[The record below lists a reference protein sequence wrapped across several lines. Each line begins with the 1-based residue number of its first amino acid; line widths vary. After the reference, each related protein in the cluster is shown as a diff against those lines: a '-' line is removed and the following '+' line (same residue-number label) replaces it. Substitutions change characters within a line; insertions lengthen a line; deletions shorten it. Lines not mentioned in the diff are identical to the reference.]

1 MTFRTDRIRRSEP
14 AGRQRRV
21 VMDKLPALGGS
32 GGMIAADRY
41 GNIALPFNCEGCI
54 AVLAMSAMRRP
65 SGFTVKRSPGGCMTD
80 VSLRPAGSDGPSLP
94 PQRVLTVRDL
104 SISFPQADGAVAAVR
119 NLSFDL
125 DRGET
130 LAIVGESGSGK
141 SVTSLGLMRLVEQGG
156 GRIVGGAMTLR
167 RRDGALL
174 DLAQAP
180 QSTLRTVR
188 GADMAMIFREPMTSL
203 NPVFPVGEQ
212 IAESLR
218 PHQRMDRRSA
228 RREALR
234 MLDLVRIPEAK
245 EVLGRYPHQLSGG
258 MRQRVM
264 IAMALS
270 CKPALLIADEPTT
283 ALDVTIQAQ
292 ILQLIRVLQRE
303 MQMGVIFITHDM
315 GVVAEIADRVLVMR
329 RGEQVEQNRVRELF
343 TAPQQAY
350 TRALLAAVPKL
361 GRWPIGRCRRSFA
374 AGRRGGYGAAGYRA
388 AAPRR
393 SCGWSIWSRALIC
406 AAGCSIGL
414 LAGCT
419 RWKTSVSI
427 FTPARRWGW

>member
-1 MTFRTDRIRRSEP
+1 
-14 AGRQRRV
+14 
-21 VMDKLPALGGS
+21 
-32 GGMIAADRY
+32 
-41 GNIALPFNCEGCI
+41 
-54 AVLAMSAMRRP
+54 
-65 SGFTVKRSPGGCMTD
+65 MTD

-218 PHQRMDRRSA
+218 LHQRMDRRSA
-228 RREALR
+228 RGGAAHARSGA
-234 MLDLVRIPEAK
+234 
-245 EVLGRYPHQLSGG
+245 YSGG
-258 MRQRVM
+258 QRGAGALPAPAFRWHAPAVM

-303 MQMGVIFITHDM
+303 MQMG
-315 GVVAEIADRVLVMR
+315 
-329 RGEQVEQNRVRELF
+329 
-343 TAPQQAY
+343 
-350 TRALLAAVPKL
+350 
-361 GRWPIGRCRRSFA
+361 
-374 AGRRGGYGAAGYRA
+374 
-388 AAPRR
+388 
-393 SCGWSIWSRALIC
+393 
-406 AAGCSIGL
+406 
-414 LAGCT
+414 
-419 RWKTSVSI
+419 
-427 FTPARRWGW
+427 